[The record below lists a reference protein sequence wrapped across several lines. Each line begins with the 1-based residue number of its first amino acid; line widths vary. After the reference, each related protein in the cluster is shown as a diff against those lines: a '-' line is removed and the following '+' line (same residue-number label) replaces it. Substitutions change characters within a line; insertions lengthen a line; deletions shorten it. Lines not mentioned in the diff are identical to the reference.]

1 MRARDIIAEELDP
14 KRILRSTRP
23 LQKHTVYHDWARW
36 EVSPK
41 GMVISY
47 TPAVH
52 LDAEADLDDR
62 QMMRE
67 FSQIVAFDLDEIEKY
82 WGSSAPEGIDISD
95 IGYWTRDGQY
105 HPAEETY
112 RQDIKTGGIR
122 R

>member
-1 MRARDIIAEELDP
+1 MRARDIIDEMVDP
-14 KRILRSTRP
+14 KRVLRSIHPPRG
-23 LQKHTVYHDWARW
+23 HTVYHDWAKW

-47 TPAVH
+47 KPAVQ
-52 LDAEADLDDR
+52 LDAEASLDDR

-67 FSQIVAFDLDEIEKY
+67 FRQIVAFDLDEIEKY
-82 WGSSAPEGIDISD
+82 WGEPAPDGIDISD
-95 IGYWTRDGQY
+95 IGYWTKDGQY